1 MVMINR
7 ATKEITLKIVY
18 YGPGL
23 CGKTTNLEHIY
34 AKANPEKRGKL
45 LTVATETDRTLFFD
59 FLPMELGTILGMKLR
74 VQLYTVPGQVFYD
87 ATRRI
92 VLRGSDGIVFVADSQ
107 KLMAD
112 ANWESLE
119 NMKKNLVLNSM
130 DPNELPLVFQYNKQD
145 LPNLSTEEE
154 LEETLNWR
162 GVPHFTAVATI
173 GTGVNETV
181 RKVIELV
188 IRRLHEQEANLRHPQ
203 RAAEVPPSPIPP
215 PVQEAFSPPADEPIP
230 MPPETPAILPPTP
243 QPAPVP
249 PEAPA
254 VRSQESWVP
263 EPVPPLEHPVSVE
276 DTDEELAGVEVEQE
290 FDMGEPAP
298 PILQAMSGPES
309 EFAPGPPSEIE
320 MEGVA
325 VAPDEVTA
333 IERGR
338 DFPATAPPT
347 PAPGDF
353 PLLEMPPQVE
363 PLPEVEEAT
372 DDRPMVVIEA
382 PVEFEPLTLE
392 VAPEPL
398 PESVFEVEEAEA
410 LPEAAVQTKEAA
422 PEEMPELALEVEVS
436 GGLEEIPISPEE
448 PTSEPENPQEAAAD
462 LSQEVPAAET
472 LAGDMATIN
481 LALDG
486 LLFRLKGFVSEV
498 EDLKARLTE
507 FEGRFKD

>member
-119 NMKKNLVLNSM
+119 NMKKNLALNSM
-130 DPNELPLVFQYNKQD
+130 DPDELPLVFQYNKQD
-145 LPNLSTEEE
+145 LPNLSTVEE
-154 LEETLNWR
+154 LEEALNWR
-162 GVPHFTAVATI
+162 GVPHFPAVATV

-215 PVQEAFSPPADEPIP
+215 PVKEIPAPPPGVPAPAPPAPTEMPAASPPGPWVPVPSPPDEP
-230 MPPETPAILPPTP
+230 
-243 QPAPVP
+243 PVT
-249 PEAPA
+249 
-254 VRSQESWVP
+254 
-263 EPVPPLEHPVSVE
+263 VE

-290 FDMGEPAP
+290 FELGEPSSPGAP
-298 PILQAMSGPES
+298 DASGPSPEPVP
-309 EFAPGPPSEIE
+309 EPVLEIE
-320 MEGVA
+320 MEGETVP
-325 VAPDEVTA
+325 PDEATA
-333 IERGR
+333 IGQGSVN
-338 DFPATAPPT
+338 PMVPLQAPS
-347 PAPGDF
+347 PGDF
-353 PLLEMPPQVE
+353 PLMEMPPQVE
-363 PLPEVEEAT
+363 PLPEVDEVT
-372 DDRPMVVIEA
+372 DDRPMMVIEA
-382 PVEFEPLTLE
+382 PTEMEPQTLE
-392 VAPEPL
+392 PAPEPVV
-398 PESVFEVEEAEA
+398 EAEEAET
-410 LPEAAVQTKEAA
+410 LPEAAVQSEEVP
-422 PEEMPELALEVEVS
+422 PEELPELALDVEVS
-436 GGLEEIPISPEE
+436 GGLEEISITPEE
-448 PTSEPENPQEAAAD
+448 PPPDPGTPEVIPAD
-462 LSQEVPAAET
+462 LPPEVAVPSALSGEIAA
-472 LAGDMATIN
+472 IN
-481 LALDG
+481 LALDDMIR
-486 LLFRLKGFVSEV
+486 RLRGFVSEV
-498 EDLKARLTE
+498 EELKARLTDIE
-507 FEGRFKD
+507 ERLKN